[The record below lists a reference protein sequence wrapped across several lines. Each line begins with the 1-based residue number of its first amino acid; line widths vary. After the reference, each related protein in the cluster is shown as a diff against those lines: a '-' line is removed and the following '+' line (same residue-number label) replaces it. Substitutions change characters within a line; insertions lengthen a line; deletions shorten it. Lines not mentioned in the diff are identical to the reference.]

1 MMAERMVILG
11 GGESGI
17 GTAKLASQKGFD
29 VLVSDAGRLTDD
41 RRKTLESINVRY
53 EEGGHSESDILKA
66 DLVMK
71 SPGIPESNVLV
82 QKLYDAGIPVISE
95 IEFAG
100 RYTNAPKI
108 CITGSNGK
116 TTTTALVHHILT
128 KAGLK
133 AGMAGNVGNS
143 FAGMVADDP
152 QDIYVLEISSFQLD
166 GMYDFKAEVA
176 VLLNITPDHLDRYNY
191 SLEEYA
197 NSKFRIT
204 QNQTADDHFIF
215 NAEDPIVQA
224 GMNKRSFSSQQYPI
238 SVSRSLEEIGGQ
250 GAGISNKS
258 IQINTQNQHF
268 SMKIQELAL
277 QGKHNL
283 FNSMAAGV
291 SARLFD
297 LRKEL
302 VRESLIDFD
311 NIEHRLEFVTKVH
324 GITFINDSKA
334 TNVNSTWY
342 ALESVD
348 KPIIWIA
355 GGVDKG
361 NDYSE
366 LFELVQGRVKA
377 IICMGKDNKKLLAA
391 FSDKVEQMV
400 EVGSAEEA
408 VRTAYDL
415 GLSGDV
421 VLLSPACASFDLFD
435 NYEDRGHQ
443 FKQAVRRL

>member
-1 MMAERMVILG
+1 
-11 GGESGI
+11 
-17 GTAKLASQKGFD
+17 
-29 VLVSDAGRLTDD
+29 
-41 RRKTLESINVRY
+41 
-53 EEGGHSESDILKA
+53 
-66 DLVMK
+66 
-71 SPGIPESNVLV
+71 
-82 QKLYDAGIPVISE
+82 
-95 IEFAG
+95 
-100 RYTNAPKI
+100 
-108 CITGSNGK
+108 
-116 TTTTALVHHILT
+116 
-128 KAGLK
+128 
-133 AGMAGNVGNS
+133 MAGNVGNS
-143 FAGMVADDP
+143 FAAMVAEDP

-197 NSKFRIT
+197 DSKFRIT
-204 QNQTADDHFIF
+204 QNQTPEDHFIF
-215 NAEDPIVQA
+215 NADDPVIKA
-224 GMNKRSFSSQQYPI
+224 GMQKRSFSSKQYPI
-238 SVSRSLEEIGGQ
+238 SVSRSLEEIGGH

-268 SMKIQELAL
+268 TMKIQELAL

-342 ALESVD
+342 ALESID

-366 LFELVQGRVKA
+366 LFELVQDRVKA
-377 IICMGKDNKKLLAA
+377 IICLGKDNKKLLNA
-391 FSDKVEQMV
+391 FSDKVESMV
-400 EVGSAEEA
+400 EVTSAEEA

-415 GLSGDV
+415 GFSGDV

>member
-1 MMAERMVILG
+1 MVILG

-29 VLVSDAGRLTDD
+29 VLVSDAGMLTDV
-41 RRKTLESINVRY
+41 RRKTLESIGVRY
-53 EEGGHSESDILKA
+53 EEGRHSESAILKA
-66 DLVMK
+66 DLIMK
-71 SPGIPESNVLV
+71 SPGIPESNDLV
-82 QKLYDAGIPVISE
+82 QKLYGAGIPVISE

-143 FAGMVADDP
+143 FAGMVADNP

-204 QNQTADDHFIF
+204 QNQTAHDHFIF
-215 NAEDPIVQA
+215 NAEDPIIHA
-224 GMNKRSFSSQQYPI
+224 GMNKRSFLSQQYPI

-268 SMKIQELAL
+268 TMKIQELAL

-366 LFELVQGRVKA
+366 LFELVQDRVKA

-391 FSDKVEQMV
+391 FSDKVDQVV

-415 GLSGDV
+415 GQSGDV